1 MTRRSGVTR
10 AMRCQG
16 ALAAQT
22 GEAMK
27 AVYDSGI
34 LGRMARSCG
43 LRLALYLTPQD
54 IQARFFDSY
63 NAEGE
68 GCPMYAPTDVAYCV
82 LTRA

>member
-16 ALAAQT
+16 ALAVQA

-34 LGRMARSCG
+34 LGRMA
-43 LRLALYLTPQD
+43 
-54 IQARFFDSY
+54 
-63 NAEGE
+63 
-68 GCPMYAPTDVAYCV
+68 
-82 LTRA
+82 